1 MVKYCRTF
9 SYNCSYCSV
18 TGECKGSGNCRDSF
32 EINPTPEQQMLI
44 FHFLEQ
50 KKQNDMIIYQLRKL
64 NKEF

>member
-1 MVKYCRTF
+1 MAKYCRTF
-9 SYNCSYCSV
+9 SYNCSHCSR
-18 TGECKGSGNCRDSF
+18 TGECNGSGTCRDSF